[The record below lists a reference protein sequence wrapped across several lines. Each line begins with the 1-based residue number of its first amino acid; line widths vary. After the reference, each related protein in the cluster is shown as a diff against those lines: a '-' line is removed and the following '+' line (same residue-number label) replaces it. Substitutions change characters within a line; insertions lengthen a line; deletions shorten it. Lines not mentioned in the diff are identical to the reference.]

1 MNILEKIQSENL
13 KKTLPDFK
21 VGNTVRVHVKVKE
34 KEVEKGKE
42 KERERVQVYEGVV
55 IRTKGHGVE
64 KTFTVR
70 KVSYGIG
77 VERVF
82 PMHSPIIDKVEI
94 ASRGRV
100 RRAKLYYL
108 RGLSGKK
115 ARLDAQEGFHPV
127 AETPKETTGTPA
139 A

>member
-13 KKTLPDFK
+13 KKTLPDFQ
-21 VGNTVRVHVKVKE
+21 VGHTVRVHVKVKE

-55 IRTKGHGVE
+55 IRTKGHGIE

-82 PMHSPIIDKVEI
+82 PTHSPIIDKIEI
-94 ASRGRV
+94 VSRGRV

-115 ARLDAQEGFHPV
+115 ARLDAQEGFRPE
-127 AETPKETTGTPA
+127 ETPAKEA
-139 A
+139 AAAPTA